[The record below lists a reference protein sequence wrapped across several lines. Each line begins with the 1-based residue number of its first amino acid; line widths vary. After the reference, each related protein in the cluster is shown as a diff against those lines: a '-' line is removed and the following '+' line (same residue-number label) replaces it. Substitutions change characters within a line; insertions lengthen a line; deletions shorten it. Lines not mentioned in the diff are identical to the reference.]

1 MYFNHFYKEQFMQ
14 SLQEESTST
23 IANYVSLFNKSKILE
38 ETFDKDLY
46 NFDTSEIELLLYSF
60 NSPSKNTLN
69 TYLNQC
75 KRYTDYAIA
84 HGHRVSNI
92 NLFKSFTYD
101 SLKRYVNVYKQ
112 KYYSIDDINEMLKDV
127 YNIGDKALYMTIF
140 EGIAGYIYSEI
151 SNIKEED
158 LKNARNNYTN
168 DGSYLLSVKGISKNT
183 GDLRTRDIAIS
194 SSLLNDLFKTN
205 EAIEYYKNNGES
217 NAKATKIEIASG
229 DYVFRNTLRS
239 EDNEPQV
246 NKQYVYRKLRL
257 LKTITEDKI
266 SSVTT
271 LINSG
276 IIYHLS
282 KLADD
287 DNLIGL
293 NQVKEV
299 HERYDFTPNTISPK
313 SSYRTFVRKH
323 EDALYNIYGVKF
335 EE

>member
-14 SLQEESTST
+14 SIQQESTST

-75 KRYTDYAIA
+75 KRYADYAIS

-127 YNIGDKALYMTIF
+127 YNIGDKALYMAIF
-140 EGIAGYIYSEI
+140 EGIAGYMYSEI

-158 LKNARNNYTN
+158 IKKARNNIN
-168 DGSYLLSVKGISKNT
+168 EDGKHVLSVKGIGKNT
-183 GDLRTRDIAIS
+183 GELRLRDIAIS
-194 SSLLNDLFKTN
+194 KQLLDDLFKTY
-205 EAIEYYKNNGES
+205 ESVEYYKNNGES
-217 NAKATKIEIASG
+217 KAKATKIEIAQG

-282 KLADD
+282 LLADD
-287 DNLIGL
+287 NNVIGL
-293 NQVKEV
+293 NQAKEV
-299 HERYDFTPNTISPK
+299 HERYDFTPNAVSPK